1 MGTITSN
8 YAAPQH
14 GPRPLP
20 LFLSHL
26 WEQSQNDTELR
37 IKALAG
43 LRQYQDAARSPLWRT
58 GEVRASVGTARLL
71 QMRQSQSTLK
81 TSPVVLVPS
90 IVNPPHILDLSERMS
105 LARYLEDQGHDP
117 YLVDWGY
124 PATEDADVGLDR
136 HVSDRLLP
144 LLLALERP
152 PIVVGYCLGG
162 TLSIAAAG
170 LMPQIAGL
178 ATIAAPWDFDRYPP
192 DSRKLIAYMWTGA
205 QALSERLGYAPME
218 VLQSGFWALDPART
232 IRKYAAFADM
242 EPTSEVANAF
252 IAVEDWANEGAPL
265 SYAAARDLFER
276 LYRDNHTGLGK
287 WEVGGKPVDPSL
299 LSSPTLTI
307 SSTTD
312 RIVPLDAAPNFGE
325 RIDSALGHV
334 GMIVSKRAPAEIWK
348 PLSLWLSKH
357 GG

>member
-1 MGTITSN
+1 MVMITSN
-8 YAAPQH
+8 YTAPQH

-26 WEQSQNDTELR
+26 WAQSQNDTKLQLR
-37 IKALAG
+37 ALAG
-43 LRQYQDAARSPLWRT
+43 LKKYQHAARTPLWRM
-58 GEVRASVGTARLL
+58 GEAEASAGTARLL
-71 QMRQSQSTLK
+71 KMSKSGSKAKNL
-81 TSPVVLVPS
+81 PVVLVPS

-105 LARYLEDQGHDP
+105 LACHLENRGHDP

-124 PATEDADVGLDR
+124 PTSEDADMGLDR

-144 LLLALERP
+144 LLRALERP

-178 ATIAAPWDFDRYPP
+178 ATIAAPWDFDLYPP
-192 DSRKLIAYMWTGA
+192 ESRKLIADLWKGA

-218 VLQSGFWALDPART
+218 VLQSGFWSLDPART

-242 EPTSEVANAF
+242 EEASEEANAF

-265 SYAAARDLFER
+265 TYAAARDLFDH
-276 LYRDNHTGLGK
+276 LYRDNLTGLGK
-287 WEVGGKPVDPSL
+287 WEVERKPVAPSL
-299 LSSPTLTI
+299 LSCPTLTI

-312 RIVPLDAAPNFGE
+312 RIVPLDASPNLGD
-325 RIDSALGHV
+325 RIESALGHV
-334 GMIVSKRAPAEIWK
+334 GMIVSRKAPAEIWT
-348 PLSLWLSKH
+348 PLSVWLSKH